1 MNNPNNR
8 SSLPSRPLLVT
19 ELVLVVLPAASIF
32 MTEGPFQ
39 MSILLSCLIG
49 FLTWIFGL
57 WTLKNA
63 KAFSSARTGNRFLI
77 LIILME
83 YGAILSLLASA
94 GQTRVDALSITTLA
108 LGLLFIVIG
117 NLLGKLSPNSF
128 IGIRTTWA
136 LENRE
141 NWNYSSRISGIIWVI
156 GGLLCWLSLI
166 FKMPF
171 AGFILILILAF
182 APLLISYMKYRE
194 QVRTGTWKKDLDL
207 LPSCS
212 LGKTGKIMI
221 WIVTIITIVLVAAM
235 IIFGKN
241 YEIRPGSDQLS
252 IRSTLA
258 GNVQIPYKDI
268 ESLELKD
275 AQDPGNRDWGY
286 AAFGIDLGHYSNTE
300 YGRYLRYTGQS
311 PLVIEIRTRD
321 ETIVCSLDSKEK
333 TEQLFDRLQQK
344 TK

>member
-1 MNNPNNR
+1 
-8 SSLPSRPLLVT
+8 
-19 ELVLVVLPAASIF
+19 
-32 MTEGPFQ
+32 
-39 MSILLSCLIG
+39 
-49 FLTWIFGL
+49 
-57 WTLKNA
+57 
-63 KAFSSARTGNRFLI
+63 
-77 LIILME
+77 
-83 YGAILSLLASA
+83 
-94 GQTRVDALSITTLA
+94 
-108 LGLLFIVIG
+108 
-117 NLLGKLSPNSF
+117 
-128 IGIRTTWA
+128 
-136 LENRE
+136 
-141 NWNYSSRISGIIWVI
+141 
-156 GGLLCWLSLI
+156 
-166 FKMPF
+166 
-171 AGFILILILAF
+171 
-182 APLLISYMKYRE
+182 
-194 QVRTGTWKKDLDL
+194 
-207 LPSCS
+207 
-212 LGKTGKIMI
+212 
-221 WIVTIITIVLVAAM
+221 M

>member
-1 MNNPNNR
+1 MNNHP
-8 SSLPSRPLLVT
+8 SLPSKPLLVI
-19 ELVLVVLPAASIF
+19 ELILIIVPAASVF
-32 MTEGPFQ
+32 MVEAPFRS
-39 MSILLSCLIG
+39 SILITCLIG
-49 FLTWIFGL
+49 FLTWLLGL

-117 NLLGKLSPNSF
+117 NLLGKLSPNSL

-252 IRSTLA
+252 IHSTLA

-311 PLVIEIRTRD
+311 PLVIEIRTKD